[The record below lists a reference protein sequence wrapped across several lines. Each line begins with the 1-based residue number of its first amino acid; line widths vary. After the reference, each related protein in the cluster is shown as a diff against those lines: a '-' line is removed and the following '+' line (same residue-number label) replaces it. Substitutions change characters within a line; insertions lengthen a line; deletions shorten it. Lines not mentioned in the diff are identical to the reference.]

1 MMPNNGVFV
10 FYFRN
15 KNPQKDFRKD
25 LFQIFKKSM
34 ADLQGI
40 RKNITEMALVCT
52 EKQFAN
58 LCAAD
63 ANMLKR
69 EYVRL
74 DAKQVRGELCGGV
87 ALGEM
92 QPDSV
97 AVIPFGCSAHYLS
110 FLLCSLPGQL
120 LLFGQKFNVL
130 AKTTINKKA
139 VSTLTVFDVSNESEE
154 TYAMADLLRQEIYNF
169 YREKTDDMD
178 YQRLYGLI
186 TDLCDVLALELY
198 AHPLFEEKGVFIL
211 ENWKAVLV
219 KDTTKDKIAMALTA
233 LTDSS
238 SPLRNEI
245 MKAHILV
252 QDVNDYIKK

>member
-1 MMPNNGVFV
+1 
-10 FYFRN
+10 
-15 KNPQKDFRKD
+15 
-25 LFQIFKKSM
+25 M
-34 ADLQGI
+34 ADLQGVK
-40 RKNITEMALVCT
+40 RTITEMALVCT
-52 EKQFAN
+52 EKQFAD

-63 ANMLKR
+63 ANMLKK

-74 DAKQVRGELCGGV
+74 DIKQVRGGLCGGV
-87 ALGEM
+87 AIGEL

-97 AVIPFGCSAHYLS
+97 AVVPLDCSAHYLS

-130 AKTTINKKA
+130 AKTTINKKI
-139 VSTLTVFDVSNESEE
+139 VSTLTVFDVAKESEE
-154 TYAMADLLRQEIYNF
+154 AYAMADSLREAIHNF
-169 YREKTDDMD
+169 HHEKTDDLD

-186 TDLCDVLALELY
+186 ADLCDVLALELY
-198 AHPLFEEKGVFIL
+198 AHPLFEEKGIFIL
-211 ENWKAVLV
+211 ENWKALLA
-219 KDTTKDKIAMALTA
+219 KDTTKDKITMALTA

>member
-1 MMPNNGVFV
+1 
-10 FYFRN
+10 
-15 KNPQKDFRKD
+15 
-25 LFQIFKKSM
+25 M

-40 RKNITEMALVCT
+40 RRNITEMALVCT
-52 EKQFAN
+52 EKQFAD

-63 ANMLKR
+63 ASMLNK

-74 DAKQVRGELCGGV
+74 NAKQVRGELCGGV
-87 ALGEM
+87 SKGEL

-97 AVIPFGCSAHYLS
+97 AVVPLRCSAHYLS

-120 LLFGQKFNVL
+120 YLFGQKLNVL
-130 AKTTINKKA
+130 AQTTINKKI
-139 VSTLTVFDVSNESEE
+139 VSTLNVFEVEKESEE
-154 TYAMADLLRQEIYNF
+154 AYAMADSLREVVYNF
-169 YREKTDDMD
+169 YRENPDDLN

-186 TDLCDVLALELY
+186 ADLCDVMALELY
-198 AHPLFEEKGVFIL
+198 AHPLFEEKGIFIL
-211 ENWKAVLV
+211 ENWKAVLE

-233 LTDSS
+233 LTNSD

-252 QDVNDYIKK
+252 QDVSDYIKQ